1 MKPANA
7 VHMPMIY
14 ISHPY
19 RAETEEEQEANRR
32 RTQVIT
38 ARLMRMYPD
47 IIFFNPLDAMQSAA
61 GILPEET
68 IVEQCARYVAMAD
81 AVILRGDW
89 EHSQGCAREFLEARN
104 RNIPLYTSIENFELF
119 MKNNGFHKEGEES

>member
-1 MKPANA
+1 MKTSNY
-7 VHMPMIY
+7 MPMIY

-81 AVILRGDW
+81 AVILTGDW

-119 MKNNGFHKEGEES
+119 MKNNGFHKEGEGTR